1 MLVASELT
9 HFFCARFSENVMNK
23 PGFVDIYPASRIPRN
38 MQRHFKSI
46 HRIKP
51 WGDEEQR
58 NQMDTTKQKGLRIV
72 TDSGTLSTAL
82 RWVSDEEVCSL
93 YSTHQPLIIN
103 VLYVINLTFPNF
115 PKIRK
120 QVYLVGNSEPRENI
134 TVLGKLINARD
145 ELAKVIFFMLL

>member
-1 MLVASELT
+1 
-9 HFFCARFSENVMNK
+9 MNK

-46 HRIKP
+46 HSIKP

-82 RWVSDEEVCSL
+82 RWVPDEEVCSL

>member
-1 MLVASELT
+1 LLVASELT

-82 RWVSDEEVCSL
+82 RWVSDEE
-93 YSTHQPLIIN
+93 
-103 VLYVINLTFPNF
+103 
-115 PKIRK
+115 IRK